1 MRIDVYLPLALSLL
15 LAAVSPAVGR
25 RLAPAPAA
33 RALAVSAA
41 LTAAASVWGLILLA
55 ATLLG
60 DSPPVVAEAREHRF
74 HIPEPV
80 PFAIAIAALPALTA
94 VVVRLWRTLRAVRV
108 TGRALRRLSASHPGG
123 TELIVAASAQ
133 PQAFAVP
140 LRGPD
145 APGRI
150 LVSTGMLA
158 VLDAPERQVLLA
170 HERAHLVHGHSRLA
184 LLAEVAAAVNPLLIP
199 VRDTIGFLLERWA
212 DERAAEAAG
221 DRRVA
226 ARALARAALA
236 SHGSQAPLCAALG
249 FSEHGI
255 TRRVSALQRA
265 PLPTVRAAVLAVLL
279 LGLVPAVG
287 AADATH
293 DFLRM
298 MGRYLALWL

>member
-1 MRIDVYLPLALSLL
+1 MRIDVYLPLVLSLL

-41 LTAAASVWGLILLA
+41 LTAAAAVWGLVLLA
-55 ATLLG
+55 ATLLS
-60 DSPPVVAEAREHRF
+60 DSPPVVDEAREHRF

-80 PFAIAIAALPALTA
+80 PFAIAIAALLALAA
-94 VVVRLWRTLRAVRV
+94 VVVRLWRTLRAVRA
-108 TGRALRRLSASHPGG
+108 TGRALRRLSESHPGG
-123 TELIVAASAQ
+123 TELIVAAAAQ
-133 PQAFAVP
+133 PQAFAIP
-140 LRGPD
+140 LRGAG

-150 LVSTGMLA
+150 LVSSGMLA

-170 HERAHLVHGHSRLA
+170 HERAHLVHGHSRLS

-236 SHGSQAPLCAALG
+236 SHRSQAPLCASALG
-249 FSEHGI
+249 FSEHAI

-265 PLPTVRAAVLAVLL
+265 PLPNVRAAVLAVLL

-287 AADATH
+287 AADATQ

-298 MGRYLALWL
+298 MGQYLAL